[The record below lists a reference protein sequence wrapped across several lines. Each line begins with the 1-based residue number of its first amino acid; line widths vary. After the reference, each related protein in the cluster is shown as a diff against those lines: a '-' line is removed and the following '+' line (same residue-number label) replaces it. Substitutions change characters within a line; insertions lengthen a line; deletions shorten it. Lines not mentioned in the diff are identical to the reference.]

1 MKSVEAKI
9 VLPLS
14 LLGLLFGTYMVMS
27 YFFMDEN
34 ISRVENMNDVSYET
48 VMLTDDLKLSVVQV
62 QQWLT
67 DISAT
72 RAAEGFDDGFDE
84 AAVHAQ
90 EVYNI
95 LEELEAINP
104 DYADEV
110 ADVRAKFEPY
120 YGTGLQMAQAYIED
134 GPDGGNTMMG
144 EFDAVAEEINEA
156 VDSLTEQ
163 ALMDANASVTSLTK
177 RSIQIQRFTMIATA
191 IIVIVYIVTLTTF
204 RKTVVW
210 PIRLILA
217 KLKLMAENSG
227 DLTQKIDYTGKD
239 EIGALAENFN
249 KMQESFRSLIRQVIE
264 ISENTSTGMQQTKA
278 HVDTGLTL
286 VHEMNTRASNISGN
300 MEENAASVEETAAVN
315 VEINEGL
322 KQMTEHANTEAK
334 QSDEIR
340 MRAEQLKNSALVSQK
355 RAQELNEG
363 TKQKLDQAIENAKSV
378 EKVNALTDTI
388 MDIANQTNLL
398 ALNASIEAARAG
410 ETGKGFAVVASE
422 ITNLASDSA
431 KAVEEI
437 RAVNENVLKVVQE
450 LVQTLSEIYTF
461 ISEEVVKDYEETV
474 KTGERY
480 SDDAKNFQAV
490 TTEIANTSNDL
501 LGSMNMMANTMNM
514 MSEASGQSA
523 EDTTEISN
531 NITRLTEYFEEIAD
545 LSTELSRGTETLH
558 NLVEQYTV

>member
-9 VLPLS
+9 VMPLS

-27 YFFMDEN
+27 YFFMNEN
-34 ISRVENMNDVSYET
+34 INRVGEMNDVSYES
-48 VMLTDDLKLSVVQV
+48 VMLADELKLSVVQV

-67 DISAT
+67 DIGAT

-84 AAVHAQ
+84 AAAQ
-90 EVYNI
+90 AENVYDI
-95 LEELEAINP
+95 LEKLVAVNS

-110 ADVRAKFEPY
+110 TDIRNKFEPY
-120 YGTGLQMAQAYIED
+120 YETGKQMAQAYIDD
-134 GPDGGNTMMG
+134 GPEGGNAMMG
-144 EFDAVAEEINEA
+144 DFDTVAENINEA
-156 VDSLTEQ
+156 VDALREQ
-163 ALMDANASVTSLTK
+163 ALADADASAANLTK
-177 RSIQIQRFTMIATA
+177 RSRQIQRFTIIATI
-191 IIVIVYIVTLTTF
+191 IIVIVYVVTLITF
-204 RKTVVW
+204 KKTVVR

-227 DLTQKIDYTGKD
+227 DLTRKIDYTGKD

-249 KMQESFRSLIRQVIE
+249 KMQESFRALIRQVID
-264 ISENTSTGMQQTKA
+264 ISENTSVGMQQTKT

-286 VHEMNTRASNISGN
+286 VREMNTRASNISGN
-300 MEENAASVEETAAVN
+300 MEENAASVEETTAVN

-322 KQMTEHANTEAK
+322 KHMTEHANTEAK
-334 QSDEIR
+334 RSDEIR
-340 MRAEQLKNSALVSQK
+340 TRAEQLKNSALASQK
-355 RAQELNEG
+355 KAREINES
-363 TKQKLDQAIENAKSV
+363 TRQKLDQAIEKAKAV
-378 EKVNALTDTI
+378 EKINELTDTI

-410 ETGKGFAVVASE
+410 EAGKGFAVVASE
-422 ITNLASDSA
+422 INSLASDSA
-431 KAVEEI
+431 KAVVEI
-437 RAVNENVLKVVQE
+437 RAVNENVLRIVNE

-474 KTGERY
+474 RTGEQY
-480 SDDAKNFQAV
+480 SNDAQNFQTV

-501 LGSMNMMANTMNM
+501 LESMNMMANTMNM

-531 NITRLTEYFEEIAD
+531 KITTLMGYFDEIA
-545 LSTELSRGTETLH
+545 ELSAELARGTESLH
-558 NLVEQYTV
+558 NLVERYTV